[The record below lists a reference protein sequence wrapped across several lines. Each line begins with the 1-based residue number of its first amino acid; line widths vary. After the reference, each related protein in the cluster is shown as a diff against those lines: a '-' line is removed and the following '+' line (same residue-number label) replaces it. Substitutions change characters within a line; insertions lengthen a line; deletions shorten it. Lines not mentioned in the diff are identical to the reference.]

1 MLSTAYAVVGLVCGP
16 ATFETEWGFATG
28 NSIAGLAVASAAGAR
43 LVLAGTVVDRCF
55 ADLAANVAH
64 FSSLKKMRT
73 SSRSTIMS
81 VISNMF
87 TSFFLPRHHPQ
98 ETCCHSPGGGSLL
111 WRRVHHH
118 WQLANW
124 SSATTPATL
133 AAVVLRRCREG
144 SRSRSVPPFLGDL
157 GLGSLLQPDQG
168 HQVAS

>member
-1 MLSTAYAVVGLVCGP
+1 MLSTAYAVVGLVCGL
-16 ATFETEWGFATG
+16 ATLETEWGFATG
-28 NSIAGLAVASAAGAR
+28 NFKAALAVASAAGAT

-55 ADLAANVAH
+55 ADLAANTAH
-64 FSSLKKMRT
+64 FSSLKMMAISRIRT
-73 SSRSTIMS
+73 IRSVRSSMF
-81 VISNMF
+81 ISF
-87 TSFFLPRHHPQ
+87 LLPRHHPQ

-118 WQLANW
+118 WQLAIW